1 MQHDDQKP
9 SASGQSGISNPSTP
23 GQPNASTLPAS
34 GQSGSQ
40 KLSVLEKVGYSLGD
54 LAANLIFQTLLA
66 FLAFFYTD
74 IYKIPPN
81 SASKVMLIGGVLGAC
96 FNLVMGAIA
105 DRTQTR
111 WGKFRPWVLWTAIP
125 FGAISLLAFSTP
137 DLPEGGKIAYA
148 FVTYFLLVIIYSAN
162 NLPYSALSGVLTGDR
177 KERNSL
183 SSYRFVAVMVA
194 QFIIQ
199 VILLP
204 LALSWGHGNK
214 ARGFEKVMLLFAITG
229 VVCFI
234 ITFLTT
240 RERIHPPK
248 EQKTPVMQ
256 DLSDLFSNRPWLIM
270 LTLTVL
276 VFITLAIK
284 GGMNIYYFRYYL
296 TEHSEID
303 FLNKVGFD
311 RIIGG
316 LSHIFSPDAFEEFRK
331 PDSAPYSAA
340 SFTNAFSTIAMII
353 GILFSKS
360 LADKFGK
367 RNIFGIFLSISALC
381 LIVLY
386 SFDNTAVMAA
396 FVILVLHGL
405 IYGIT
410 IPLLWAM
417 IADVA
422 DYSEWKKNR
431 RATAIVFSAMIFGL
445 KMGLSIGGA
454 LSAWLLG
461 IFGYVADAPAQ
472 TDSALNGIRMLI
484 SIIPGLIF
492 IAGALL
498 LFAYPIGK
506 SMELTIES
514 DLKKRKQSLSAV

>member
-1 MQHDDQKP
+1 MQPNDQKT
-9 SASGQSGISNPSTP
+9 SAP
-23 GQPNASTLPAS
+23 GQP
-34 GQSGSQ
+34 GSQ

-81 SASKVMLIGGVLGAC
+81 SASKVMLIGGVIGAC

-125 FGAISLLAFSTP
+125 FGVISLLAFSTP
-137 DLPEGGKIAYA
+137 NFSEGGKIAYA
-148 FVTYFLLVIIYSAN
+148 FITYFLLVIVYSAN
-162 NLPYSALSGVLTGDR
+162 NLPYSALSGVLTGDM

-204 LALSWGHGNK
+204 LALSWGQGDK
-214 ARGFEKVMLLFAITG
+214 AKGFEKVMLLFAISG

-240 RERIHPPK
+240 RERIQPPR
-248 EQKTPVMQ
+248 EQKTPILQ

-270 LTLTVL
+270 LALTVL
-276 VFITLAIK
+276 VFITLSIK
-284 GGMNIYYFRYYL
+284 GGMNIYYFKYYL
-296 TEHSEID
+296 TKHSEQE
-303 FLNKVGFD
+303 FLNRVGFD
-311 RIIGG
+311 RILNG
-316 LSHIFSPDAFEEFRK
+316 LVHIFNSGSFAEFHD
-331 PDSAPYSAA
+331 PDSAPFSAA

-381 LIVLY
+381 LIAIY
-386 SFDNTAVMAA
+386 FFDNTAVMAA
-396 FVILVLHGL
+396 FVMLVLHGL

-445 KMGLSIGGA
+445 KMGLSVGGA

-472 TDSALNGIRMLI
+472 TDKALNGIRMLI
-484 SIIPGLIF
+484 SVIPGLIF

-506 SMELTIES
+506 SMEINIES
-514 DLKKRKQSLSAV
+514 DLKERKQSLSAV